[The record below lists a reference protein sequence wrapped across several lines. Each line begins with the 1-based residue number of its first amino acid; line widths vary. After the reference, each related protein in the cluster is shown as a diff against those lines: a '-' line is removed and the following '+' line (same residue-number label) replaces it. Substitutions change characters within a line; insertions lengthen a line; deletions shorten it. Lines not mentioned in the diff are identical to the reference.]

1 MRNQGAVPRAGNL
14 FWAYG
19 GSRAFRD
26 GRWKLVWGAGD
37 RRWEL
42 YDMES
47 DRTESTDLSA
57 KMPER
62 VGHLARAWEH
72 WAKMTEVAGF

>member
-1 MRNQGAVPRAGNL
+1 MRSATADGNSCGAPA
-14 FWAYG
+14 
-19 GSRAFRD
+19 
-26 GRWKLVWGAGD
+26 D

-42 YDMES
+42 YDIES